1 MAKKNKRVLLKI
13 SWEALA
19 WDSWNTFDTKVL
31 DFVSDTIKD
40 LQKEDIEIG
49 IVIGGWNIF
58 RWVFGENLWFDEHTS
73 HYMGMTATYINWL
86 ALVNYFWNKK
96 IKAKLMTA
104 VNFESVW
111 ERFDKLK
118 AIKYLEDWKV
128 VVFVGWTWNPYF
140 TTDTGWVLRAL
151 EIEADMI
158 IKATKVDWLYD
169 KDPAKNP
176 DAKIYD
182 KVTYSEVLE
191 KNLKVMDQTAIALAR
206 DEKMPLKIVNL
217 SKKWALKRAILG
229 EKEWTTVSE

>member
-1 MAKKNKRVLLKI
+1 
-13 SWEALA
+13 
-19 WDSWNTFDTKVL
+19 
-31 DFVSDTIKD
+31 
-40 LQKEDIEIG
+40 
-49 IVIGGWNIF
+49 
-58 RWVFGENLWFDEHTS
+58 
-73 HYMGMTATYINWL
+73 
-86 ALVNYFWNKK
+86 
-96 IKAKLMTA
+96 MTA

-118 AIKYLEDWKV
+118 AIKYLEDGKV
-128 VVFVGWTWNPYF
+128 VVFVGWTGNPYF

-206 DEKMPLKIVNL
+206 DENMSLKIVNL
-217 SKKWALKRAILG
+217 MKKWALKRAILG
-229 EKEWTTVSE
+229 EKEGTVVCI